1 MGFQISLLLLLSVS
15 ALSLSDAFVVGGRR
29 SAVTLSSAWTKSTNV
44 LFSQRT
50 TALAS
55 EEANAEGATTSP
67 SGNSNEN
74 EPNTYVRC
82 GKCQTIYPI
91 TEDDLGK
98 GRGRRLECSVCTH
111 SWFQSKDRL
120 MYMKEGFNM
129 VPLPEEDLERINVN
143 LKEGKPAGF
152 MGDVKIY
159 VGNIAFECHEDD
171 ILAEFSRIGPV
182 GDVSLVRDEEGR
194 IRGFGFVTM
203 RSKEDGQKAID
214 ALDGMPVRGRKIAV
228 RESNN

>member
-1 MGFQISLLLLLSVS
+1 
-15 ALSLSDAFVVGGRR
+15 
-29 SAVTLSSAWTKSTNV
+29 
-44 LFSQRT
+44 
-50 TALAS
+50 
-55 EEANAEGATTSP
+55 
-67 SGNSNEN
+67 
-74 EPNTYVRC
+74 
-82 GKCQTIYPI
+82 
-91 TEDDLGK
+91 
-98 GRGRRLECSVCTH
+98 
-111 SWFQSKDRL
+111 
-120 MYMKEGFNM
+120 
-129 VPLPEEDLERINVN
+129 
-143 LKEGKPAGF
+143 